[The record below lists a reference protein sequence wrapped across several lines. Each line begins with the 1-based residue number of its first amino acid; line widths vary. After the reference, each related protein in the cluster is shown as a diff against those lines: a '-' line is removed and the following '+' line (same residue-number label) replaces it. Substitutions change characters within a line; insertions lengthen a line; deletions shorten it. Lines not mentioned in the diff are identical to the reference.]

1 MIEYWA
7 AIGLACID
15 SAFREELK
23 TMSNSNNL
31 APLHDVLLGKYHFR
45 LSRLEVGEIRRIFR
59 QDGIMRN
66 FETLQF
72 QLWGKTCCT
81 AMTYDPDYIH
91 HERKP
96 EADCF

>member
-15 SAFREELK
+15 SDFRKEIQTQSRSNDLKELHG
-23 TMSNSNNL
+23 T
-31 APLHDVLLGKYHFR
+31 LLEKYHFR

-59 QDGIMRN
+59 QDYVMED
-66 FETLQF
+66 FERLQVR
-72 QLWGKTCCT
+72 LWGKTCCT
-81 AMTYDPDYIH
+81 AMTYDPKYIH

-96 EADCF
+96 DDECF